1 MVPRRSRPRCIDL
14 VGRRSSKRHRNG
26 ERSARQRLTMDF
38 SDYGATV
45 NVTAPP
51 ASEVG
56 TFQSFLQAAAS
67 LTASSTSTN

>member
-1 MVPRRSRPRCIDL
+1 
-14 VGRRSSKRHRNG
+14 
-26 ERSARQRLTMDF
+26 MDF